1 MAGLR
6 QAGVDVFGLGAEMR
20 MLARTA
26 KLDNKLPEDLE
37 QMLAADA
44 RAARVGVLST
54 TSGGLPRPQLVTP
67 LTADWAVR
75 DAVHFPPE
83 TETSFCFSRR
93 ELSTARS

>member
-44 RAARVGVLST
+44 RAGVVEAMRKSAAQQGIDEIVITHEHLQVLHS
-54 TSGGLPRPQLVTP
+54 LFNL
-67 LTADWAVR
+67 
-75 DAVHFPPE
+75 
-83 TETSFCFSRR
+83 
-93 ELSTARS
+93 